1 MAENNGVSNGI
12 FNKRNIVLGLL
23 CGGIIAC
30 ASVFAACNASR
41 FIKTDIEKQDG
52 LSGMLAYCWR
62 VQKDNAASGGGNARN
77 CDTLQDEYLRQEKR
91 RICLE
96 DLTDAKRCAC
106 LTYRFCNSDNQ

>member
-1 MAENNGVSNGI
+1 MEKISEVLNGI
-12 FNKRNIVLGLL
+12 FCKRSIIFGLL
-23 CGGIIAC
+23 CIGGIAC

-52 LSGMLAYCWR
+52 LPGMLAYCWR

-77 CDTLQDEYLRQEKR
+77 CDSLQDEYLRQEKR

-106 LTYRFCNSDNQ
+106 LTYRFCNSENQ

>member
-1 MAENNGVSNGI
+1 MVENNGVTYGI
-12 FNKRNIVLGLL
+12 FNKRSFIFGLL
-23 CGGIIAC
+23 CIGGIAC

-52 LSGMLAYCWR
+52 LPGLLAYCWR